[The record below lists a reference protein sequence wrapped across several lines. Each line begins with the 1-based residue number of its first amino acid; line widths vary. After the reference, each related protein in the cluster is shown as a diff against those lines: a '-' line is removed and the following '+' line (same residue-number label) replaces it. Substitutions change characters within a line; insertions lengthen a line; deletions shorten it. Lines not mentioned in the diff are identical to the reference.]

1 MDDIQSLLGEIA
13 AGEDTFL
20 ELKEVVFKG
29 DQVRFAREEGKAQVA
44 LAEVFVSMANT
55 EGGII
60 LFGVNNNREIV
71 GIDERKRD
79 LLEQFVVNLCLNN
92 CRPGIDPLLDWL
104 YLPNVENQSV
114 LCLKVTVPKAKFYVH
129 STADGRY
136 LKRVGSHRTNIPAE
150 QLGRLLSARRLAVP
164 AEERPLFR
172 VGIEVLDR
180 LRFEAY
186 YQRRF
191 GVAPDQAGVDIPQI
205 YLNLKL
211 AVRDETEEL
220 RTTRLG
226 ALLFSER
233 PDSHINGA
241 FIDVAAYTG
250 AVADGTTADS
260 RRIYG
265 PLPEQIEQMLQYFR
279 TSPLIARPSRKD
291 AGGRL
296 DFQTYSLLALQEGV
310 VNALVHRDYELEGS
324 QVRIFLFPDRIEI
337 WNPGALHNTLTVE
350 DLYRGCQPIRRN
362 QLLAGFMREYVSPET
377 SRSYMESRGEG
388 FLTLIRES
396 ERVSGRR
403 PQMKVVGQA
412 VCLTIYAAPEA
423 LDGPAKE
430 RHARSLLP

>member
-1 MDDIQSLLGEIA
+1 MCDTSFLLSDIA
-13 AGEDTFL
+13 AGGGAVL
-20 ELKEVVFKG
+20 ELREVLFRG
-29 DQVRFAREEGKAQVA
+29 DQVRFAWGDGVTPST

-55 EGGII
+55 EGGTI
-60 LFGVNNNREIV
+60 LFGANSNWEVV
-71 GIDERKRD
+71 GIDESKRD
-79 LLEQFVVNLCLNN
+79 ILEQFVVNLCLNN
-92 CRPGIDPLLDWL
+92 CLPGIDPLLDWL
-104 YLPNVENQSV
+104 YLPSSEEQQV

-129 STADGRY
+129 STSDGRY
-136 LKRVGSHRTNIPAE
+136 LKRVGSHRVLIPAE
-150 QLGRLLSARRLAVP
+150 QLGRLLTARRLAVP

-172 VGIEVLDR
+172 LGIEALDR
-180 LRFEAY
+180 LRFDAY

-191 GVAPDQAGVDIPQI
+191 GSSPTQAGVDISQI

-211 AVRDETEEL
+211 AVRDEAGDL
-220 RTTRLG
+220 RTTALG

-250 AVADGTTADS
+250 TVADGSTADS

-265 PLPEQIEQMLQYFR
+265 PLPEQIEQMLHYFR

-296 DFQTYSLLALQEGV
+296 DLETYSLLALQEGI

-324 QVRIFLFPDRIEI
+324 QARVFLFPDRIEI
-337 WNPGALHNTLTVE
+337 WNPGALHNSLTVE

-362 QLLAGFMREYVSPET
+362 QLLAGFMREYASPET

-412 VCLTIYAAPEA
+412 VCLTIYAAMEGGDPAA
-423 LDGPAKE
+423 L
-430 RHARSLLP
+430 

>member
-1 MDDIQSLLGEIA
+1 MNDTSFLLNNIA
-13 AGEDTFL
+13 AGAGLFL
-20 ELKEVVFKG
+20 ELKEVVFRG
-29 DQVRFAREEGKAQVA
+29 DQVRIAWGDGATPTT

-71 GIDERKRD
+71 GIDESKQD

-104 YLPNVENQSV
+104 YLPNVESQPV

-129 STADGRY
+129 STVDGRY
-136 LKRVGSHRTNIPAE
+136 LKRVGSHRTLIPPE

-172 VGIEVLDR
+172 LGIEALDR
-180 LRFEAY
+180 LRFDAY
-186 YQRRF
+186 YERRF
-191 GVAPDQAGVDIPQI
+191 GASPDQAGVDISQI

-211 AVRDETEEL
+211 AVRDEAGEL
-220 RTTRLG
+220 RTTMLG

-233 PDSHINGA
+233 PDAHFNGA
-241 FIDVAAYTG
+241 FIDVAAYLG
-250 AVADGTTADS
+250 DVADGTTADA

-279 TSPLIARPSRKD
+279 SSPLIARPSRKD
-291 AGGRL
+291 ATGRL
-296 DFQTYSLLALQEGV
+296 DLETYSLVALQEGI

-324 QVRIFLFPDRIEI
+324 QVRVFLFPDRVEI
-337 WNPGALHNTLTVE
+337 WNPGGLHNSLTVE
-350 DLYRGCQPIRRN
+350 DLYRGCQPMRRN
-362 QLLAGFMREYVSPET
+362 QLLAGFMRDYASPVT

-388 FLTLIRES
+388 FLTLLRES

-403 PQMKVVGQA
+403 PQMRVVGQA
-412 VCLTIYAAPEA
+412 VCLTIFAASETLESHP
-423 LDGPAKE
+423 
-430 RHARSLLP
+430 

>member
-1 MDDIQSLLGEIA
+1 MDDIQSLLSEIA

-29 DQVRFAREEGKAQVA
+29 DQVRFAREEGKAQTV

-71 GIDERKRD
+71 GIDESKRD

-92 CRPGIDPLLDWL
+92 CLPGIEPLLDWL
-104 YLPNVENQSV
+104 YLPSTEGRPL
-114 LCLKVTVPKAKFYVH
+114 LCLKATIPKAKFYVH
-129 STADGRY
+129 STSDGRY
-136 LKRVGSHRTNIPAE
+136 LKRVGSHRTLIPAE
-150 QLGRLLSARRLAVP
+150 QLGRLLTARRLAVP

-172 VGIEVLDR
+172 LGIEALDR
-180 LRFEAY
+180 LRFDAY
-186 YQRRF
+186 YERRF
-191 GVAPDQAGVDIPQI
+191 GASPDQAGVDISQI

-211 AVRDETEEL
+211 AVRDETGEM
-220 RTTRLG
+220 RATMLG

-241 FIDVAAYTG
+241 FIDVAAYMG

-265 PLPEQIEQMLQYFR
+265 PLPEQIEQVLQYFR

-291 AGGRL
+291 SGGRL
-296 DFQTYSLLALQEGV
+296 DLETYSLLALQEGV
-310 VNALVHRDYELEGS
+310 VNALIHRDYELEGS
-324 QVRIFLFPDRIEI
+324 QVRVFLFPDRIEI
-337 WNPGALHNTLTVE
+337 WNPGGLHNTLTVE

-362 QLLAGFMREYVSPET
+362 QLLAGFMRDYASPVT

-388 FLTLIRES
+388 FLTLLRES

-403 PQMKVVGQA
+403 PQMQVVGQA
-412 VCLTIYAAPEA
+412 VCLTIFAASER
-423 LDGPAKE
+423 LESPA
-430 RHARSLLP
+430 